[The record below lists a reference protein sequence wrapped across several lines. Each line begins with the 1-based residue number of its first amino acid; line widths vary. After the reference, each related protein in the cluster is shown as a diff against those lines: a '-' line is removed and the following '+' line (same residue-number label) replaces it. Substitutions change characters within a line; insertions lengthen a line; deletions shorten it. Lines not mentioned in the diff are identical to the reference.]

1 MFGRGQ
7 EPTLLAGTASRL
19 YTDILAQLAEPDLPR
34 VAISELLRDQ
44 YKNLCYSEPVKGEVK
59 LRARSEVG
67 LACSDGSVRVTRL
80 ADLEQARQVG
90 TKFICA
96 RLPIA
101 ESSITTSG

>member
-1 MFGRGQ
+1 M
-7 EPTLLAGTASRL
+7 RL
-19 YTDILAQLAEPDLPR
+19 YTYILAQLVEPDLPR